1 MGESMA
7 TILPEA
13 KTTFFDSN
21 GQPLAGGKV
30 YFYIPN
36 TTTPKDTWQDQE
48 QTILNTNP
56 VELDSAGRAI
66 IFGSGSY
73 RQIVRDVFGNVIWDK
88 VTSEPLITSI
98 SYGGTAGGTA
108 NAITLS
114 ASNFTATDGATIGF
128 FASATN
134 TGAATLSVGG
144 SPAVQVLKNSRAS
157 GPTGLSAS
165 DIRQGNFYWAIYS
178 NSYSGFVLM
187 TTPASADTFT
197 GQITVSAATG
207 TLAEFKNSGSGDA
220 RIQFTSDNGS
230 NQYAEFGQRGGGDA
244 FAYSRGQ
251 EFIFSSNG
259 NISATGKQ
267 TLGYDGNVTGSI
279 WNAWGSS
286 SAFAAIDARI
296 EARSYARTQ
305 DWIVANG
312 AGNVGTYGWFRLTGP
327 TVPNDIVAGSSL
339 NWSDGGGGSFAGTP
353 SGSWKCMGLTGASAD
368 TTLFLRVA

>member
-1 MGESMA
+1 MA

-73 RQIVRDVFGNVIWDK
+73 RQIVKDVFGNVIWDK

-134 TGAATLSVGG
+134 TGATTLSVGG
-144 SPAVQVLKNSRAS
+144 SPAVQVLKNSRSS
-157 GPTGLSAS
+157 GPTALSAS

-197 GQITVSAATG
+197 GQIIIAAPQP
-207 TLAEFKNSGSGDA
+207 TLAEFKSTVSGDA

-230 NQYAEFGQRGGGDA
+230 NSYAEFGQRTGSDA
-244 FAYSRGQ
+244 YIWSRGKQ
-251 EFIFSSNG
+251 YVFQSDGVFTAGNWFVGNDG
-259 NISATGKQ
+259 NINGSA
-267 TLGYDGNVTGSI
+267 
-279 WNAWGSS
+279 WNAWGSA
-286 SAFAAIDARI
+286 SAFTSINSRI
-296 EARSYARTQ
+296 EDRSYNRTR
-305 DWIVANG
+305 DWIVAQNNG
-312 AGNVGTYGWFRLTGP
+312 DIGTYGWFRLNNSTLPGD
-327 TVPNDIVAGSSL
+327 VVSGSIL
-339 NWSDGGGGSFAGTP
+339 TFSDGGGGSYGGAVT
-353 SGSWKCMGLTGASAD
+353 GSWKCMGFAPASTS
-368 TTLFLRVA
+368 TTLFMRIA